1 VPIVALTAHD
11 AASYRDACLT
21 AGMDDML
28 SKPYTLEEC
37 AQVVRRFSARG
48 ALAAS
53 TRAPG
58 DPLASVDAAA
68 VATLRRLRSDERV
81 DLYSKLVELFQAG
94 AAPALAQL
102 AATLDAADLVAA
114 AAICHRFGSSAANVG
129 ANAFARDVR
138 ELERLCAAGEAP
150 RARELYERLAAAY
163 PALIEELSALRLRVS
178 A

>member
-1 VPIVALTAHD
+1 
-11 AASYRDACLT
+11 
-21 AGMDDML
+21 MDYTL
-28 SKPYTLEEC
+28 NKPCALEEC
-37 AQVVRRFSARG
+37 AQVVRRFSAGG

-53 TRAPG
+53 TRGPG

-114 AAICHRFGSSAANVG
+114 AAICHRF
-129 ANAFARDVR
+129 
-138 ELERLCAAGEAP
+138 
-150 RARELYERLAAAY
+150 
-163 PALIEELSALRLRVS
+163 
-178 A
+178 